1 MLMMLG
7 QFVRHNLS
15 QMFSTNYTVDSAR
28 KGGFKYLLYLIYFRA
43 NKYLAT
49 ALLFAFLRIE
59 VYSSNA
65 KLKKMKPKLNMQ

>member
-15 QMFSTNYTVDSAR
+15 QMFNTNYTVYSAR
-28 KGGFKYLLYLIYFRA
+28 KGDFKYFLYLIHFRA

-59 VYSSNA
+59 MYSPNA
-65 KLKKMKPKLNMQ
+65 KLKK